1 MARYEEPEKMDLLA
15 EKTLTALFKRGRCST
30 TELKEMTGGKPR
42 LIKHRIDEWLAPAGL
57 VKQCGTRPHAGNDV
71 RVFKLTTEGNRYV
84 SDQWSDLAHY
94 ALREEVLDAARE
106 MNNEMGLVR
115 DLLDEIRDNQSELE
129 ESIKAVEDEAGDERS
144 NLKSEFGQWR
154 DRVKDLEEENEE
166 LREEV
171 KELGKKVDANEE
183 RSKKTKKIAEEAWA
197 WTVGSWVTNAR
208 NRDDGQQVPWMDVRG
223 KIRGVVARNGPDEKR
238 HEKVS
243 RKFREWT
250 WGED

>member
-71 RVFKLTTEGNRYV
+71 RVFKLTTEGQRYV

-106 MNNEMGLVR
+106 MNDEMGLVR
-115 DLLDEIRDNQSELE
+115 DLLDEIRDNQSDLE
-129 ESIKAVEDEAGDERS
+129 ESIEAVEDEAEDERG

-154 DRVKDLEEENEE
+154 DRVKELEKENEE
-166 LREEV
+166 LREEI
-171 KELGKKVDANEE
+171 KELGERVDTNEE

-197 WTVGSWVTNAR
+197 WTVGNWIDNVR
-208 NRDDGQQVPWMDVRG
+208 NPDNGQRLPWMDVRG
-223 KIRGVVARNGPDEKR
+223 EISGIVARNGPDEKR
-238 HEKVS
+238 HKKVS

>member
-1 MARYEEPEKMDLLA
+1 MPRYEEPEKMDLLA
-15 EKTLTALFKRGRCST
+15 EKTLTALYKRGRCST
-30 TELKEMTGGKPR
+30 TGLKTMTGGKSR

-154 DRVKDLEEENEE
+154 SRVKELEKENEE

-171 KELGKKVDANEE
+171 KELGERVKANEE

-197 WTVGSWVTNAR
+197 WTVGSWITNAR
-208 NRDDGQQVPWMDVRG
+208 NRDDEQQLPWMDVKG
-223 KIRGVVARNGPDEKR
+223 KIRGVVARHGPDEKR
-238 HEKVS
+238 HRKVS